1 MVSRRG
7 RKRLSVLG
15 PVVQEPVVEDPLL
28 RALAPPPDETP
39 AQRAVREAREQEARL
54 VSERIDDEIR
64 KEASLRRKTPV
75 KVALLGHGEGA
86 SGF

>member
-7 RKRLSVLG
+7 RRRQPELG
-15 PVVQEPVVEDPLL
+15 PEVQEPVADDPLL

-39 AQRAVREAREQEARL
+39 AQRAVREAREEEARL

-75 KVALLGHGEGA
+75 KVALLGHGDGA